1 MKMDIRKEEL
11 RVFILISIILII
23 ISVVSTI
30 ISWNFFHSEI
40 EVPVYS
46 NEESKQR
53 GDVGFGIL
61 PKNESVILNS
71 TETFDKGGNGNG

>member
-1 MKMDIRKEEL
+1 MKMNIKKEL

-30 ISWNFFHSEI
+30 ISWNYFHSEI

-46 NEESKQR
+46 NEESIQGGK
-53 GDVGFGIL
+53 VGFGIL
-61 PKNESVILNS
+61 PKNESMSLNS
-71 TETFDKGGNGNG
+71 SDTFDKKGDENG